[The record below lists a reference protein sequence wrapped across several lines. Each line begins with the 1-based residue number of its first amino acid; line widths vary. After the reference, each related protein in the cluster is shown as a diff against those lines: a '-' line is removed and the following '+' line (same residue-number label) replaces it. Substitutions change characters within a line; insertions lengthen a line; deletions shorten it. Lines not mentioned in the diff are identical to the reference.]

1 MNILKR
7 VPYSA
12 QCSKM
17 NTRCSQAYIFK
28 TDRKCKA
35 AEINKVAPNFGK
47 PMKTA
52 IFADLTTCDQL
63 P

>member
-1 MNILKR
+1 MT
-7 VPYSA
+7 

-28 TDRKCKA
+28 ACRKCMGG
-35 AEINKVAPNFGK
+35 ETNKVAPNFGK
-47 PMKTA
+47 PTKTA
-52 IFADLTTCDQL
+52 IFAHLTTCDQL